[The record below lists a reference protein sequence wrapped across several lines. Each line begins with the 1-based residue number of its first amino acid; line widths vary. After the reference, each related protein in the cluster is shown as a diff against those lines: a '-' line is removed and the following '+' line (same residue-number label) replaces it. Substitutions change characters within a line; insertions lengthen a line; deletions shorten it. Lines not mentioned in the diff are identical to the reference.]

1 MIKRGIVLVEG
12 ISDGFVEEEEEEE
25 ECKRRVWRVYAS
37 VRNRS
42 SSWRKSR
49 IAGLEGR
56 HFRM

>member
-1 MIKRGIVLVEG
+1 MRGIILVEG
-12 ISDGFVEEEEEEE
+12 ISDGFVEEEEE
-25 ECKRRVWRVYAS
+25 CRRRVWRVYAS